1 MKNISTSVISCDE
14 MKLEELKSP
23 VQLKEITN
31 GKLDSLAKEIRQKII
46 KTVAETGGHL
56 ASNLGITELTIAL
69 HKVYDSPIDKFIFD
83 VGHQCYPHKLLTG
96 RYEMFDTLRKTG
108 GMSGYPHPSESP
120 HDHYHTG
127 HASTALSL
135 ATGEVLARK
144 LMGKN
149 HHVVGIVGDGS
160 LTGGESFEALNH
172 LGSLGENVLVILND
186 NQMSISPSVGALS
199 LLTNKFRASLTYR
212 AVSRNIGNFLSKLGG
227 FGEWIVGLGIR
238 IKSALKRIL
247 MKNQYFE
254 QLGFRYYGPI
264 DGHNIGLMVAFLK
277 RIKMMKGPILL
288 HVITKKGKGYKY
300 AEDGPTEFHG
310 TPPFEKGNGH
320 KEKSS
325 RSYSKVFGE
334 SLTALMEK
342 DDRIVAI
349 SSAMVEGTGLS
360 IPKEKFPKRVID
372 VGIAEPHSVSLACGL
387 ANAGMKPVVALY
399 STFLQRS
406 FDQIIHDVSLMKQPV
421 VFAIDR
427 AGVVPGDG
435 PTHQGIFDLSYLSMI
450 PDMTIMAPST
460 SSELDE
466 MLKLAFSLESPCAI
480 RYPRDKS
487 NETDEPAEVR
497 LFKAK
502 KERSGENVLICYI
515 GALSLQVHAA
525 ALLLS
530 QIGIE
535 CEVLNLRFAKPIDW
549 ESVKNS
555 ANGKKLVITVEDGII
570 SGGVGEKIKAELTD
584 TKVVNIGVNDEIPP
598 VGTRS
603 ELLARYNLDSAGIAK
618 VIQENV

>member
-23 VQLKEITN
+23 AQLKEITN

-69 HKVYDSPIDKFIFD
+69 HKVYDSPADKFIFD

-135 ATGEVLARK
+135 AAGEVLGRK
-144 LMGKN
+144 LKGKN

-227 FGEWIVGLGIR
+227 FGEWVVGVGIR

-277 RIKMMKGPILL
+277 RIKKMKGPILL
-288 HVITKKGKGYKY
+288 HIITKKGKGYKY

-320 KEKSS
+320 KAKSS

-334 SLTALMEK
+334 SLAALMEK

-360 IPKEKFPKRVID
+360 IPKSKFPKRVID

-387 ANAGMKPVVALY
+387 ASAGMKPVVALY

-427 AGVVPGDG
+427 AGVVPADG

-466 MLKLAFSLESPCAI
+466 MLKLAFSLGSPVAI
-480 RYPRDKS
+480 RYPKDKS
-487 NETDEPAEVR
+487 NEADEPAEVR

-502 KERSGENVLICYI
+502 KERSGENVLVCYI
-515 GALSLQVHAA
+515 GAVSLQVHAA

-555 ANGKKLVITVEDGII
+555 AEGKKLVITVEDGII

-598 VGTRS
+598 VGTRA